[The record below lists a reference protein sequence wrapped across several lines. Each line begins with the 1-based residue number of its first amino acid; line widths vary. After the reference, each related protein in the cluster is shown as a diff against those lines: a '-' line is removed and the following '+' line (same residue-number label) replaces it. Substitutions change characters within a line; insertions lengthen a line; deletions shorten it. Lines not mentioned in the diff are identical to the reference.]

1 MNNHILISIIIPVYN
16 NEGSLKELF
25 NRINETFI
33 LHSRLESINY
43 QLVIVDDGS
52 TDNSYNTISEELK
65 KHSNFSFKIIK
76 LTRNFG
82 SYNSFLAG
90 MKYCDGV
97 CCVYLHADLQDPPEL
112 IPELYKNYL
121 KGFKLVIANRVDR
134 EDNSILSSLYHWTI
148 KNYGISKIPSG
159 GFDLMLFDNCI
170 KEEVMRISEKNTN
183 NVYLISWLGYPYVNI
198 PYKRKK
204 RIYGKSQWSLSG
216 KIRLFVDSIFSFT
229 SIPSFWMRLSLFI
242 CLISFF
248 SFLLSLLFLKV
259 DLLILFLA
267 FILLLVLML
276 FVNVSILA
284 EYIHRVH
291 ETVRNRPNFVVEE
304 VKSNS

>member
-1 MNNHILISIIIPVYN
+1 
-16 NEGSLKELF
+16 
-25 NRINETFI
+25 
-33 LHSRLESINY
+33 
-43 QLVIVDDGS
+43 
-52 TDNSYNTISEELK
+52 
-65 KHSNFSFKIIK
+65 
-76 LTRNFG
+76 
-82 SYNSFLAG
+82 
-90 MKYCDGV
+90 MKYCDGA

-134 EDNSILSSLYHWTI
+134 EDESILSSLYHWTI
-148 KNYGISKIPSG
+148 KNYGISNIPSG

-204 RIYGKSQWSLSG
+204 RIYGKSQWSLRG